1 MDSLKHYVSHLLTD
15 MLSEIKDADKYLH
28 AAEKSENIEHKKK
41 FAEMAHQELLHYDG
55 LCEMMKEKMRTNP
68 NDIMIDNNILA
79 KTLYDNMVEWK
90 ESVCE
95 HFKKIADELGIK
107 Y

>member
-1 MDSLKHYVSHLLTD
+1 
-15 MLSEIKDADKYLH
+15 
-28 AAEKSENIEHKKK
+28 
-41 FAEMAHQELLHYDG
+41 
-55 LCEMMKEKMRTNP
+55 MMKEKMRTHP
-68 NDIMIDNNILA
+68 NDIMIDNNIVA

-95 HFKKIADELGIK
+95 HFKKMADELGIK